1 MRPQVRLGRQHPA
14 RRRPSLAARART
26 IVAGVCAALALGLA
40 PVATAGTAPSSS
52 LPQAMTATLTSS
64 SATSRTA
71 EVVPGQVTMSVDS
84 LSAEVLASDQ
94 DLTLTGTIAN
104 GSDSTLSGAELV
116 ARVQRS
122 TEVTTAALSSWLA
135 GERTGY
141 LSTVASLD
149 LDGELAPG
157 AVRAFTLTVPAAEL
171 PFASTE
177 QWGPR
182 GVELALEQEGEEIA
196 TDRTIALWDAGVQ
209 VDATRVTAIVPV
221 VASPA
226 EMSLLGATS
235 VTDTGED
242 DAAEPEPAPSPQAS
256 TAASAEPGEQTAP
269 AQDADSVTTTSTQ
282 AELSALLTR
291 VTGLLSLA
299 GDGVVLAVDPALM
312 EALGVSAGQ
321 EGSSATPSATG
332 TAQAS
337 PASPSSPEA
346 GEAGPEASSPAPSPA
361 ATTSSDSQEPSPATV
376 PLPAAQ
382 LAELRRALN
391 HALDSG
397 SVITLPWADAD
408 LSALAHLGQGE
419 AISSAL
425 TRSLQATSTWDG
437 AMTTTVL
444 ATGAL
449 DTTTLAQLPQSVTTV
464 VAQSGDLPVS
474 EDLTY
479 TPSGWAISEGRTV
492 LVPDADLTAAI
503 DGEMSVAADETDQ
516 PVTTDNELDTRQ
528 LIRANSAILTRQAP
542 NRHRDLVV
550 TVSRQT
556 AAQTDPSELAARL
569 GALLD
574 PSWTTGQGL
583 DALVAAAQAEQERD
597 QVARAELPSTQTSAT
612 ELTQDELDA
621 SRQTA
626 SYLASLASVLSSP
639 SSVLGLSTEVESWAS
654 ATSWRADPQGRSA
667 YIDQARQTGTAMTE
681 RITVVPSSTIN
692 VISSSADL
700 PLRIQSSLDQ
710 DVTVRIHLK
719 PGSTRLQASKDVT
732 VTVPAHGQASATV
745 PIKAVGSGDVDV
757 HITVLAADGTPVG
770 TAITLHTRVRADWES
785 LGTTAVAA
793 VLVVMLLAGIVR
805 TVRRGR
811 RSGADGQ
818 ALKAPAAG
826 TCPSPSEAS

>member
-1 MRPQVRLGRQHPA
+1 MRLGGQHPA

-26 IVAGVCAALALGLA
+26 TVAGVCAVLALGLA
-40 PVATAGTAPSSS
+40 PVATAVTAPSSP
-52 LPQAMTATLTSS
+52 LPQATTATLTSS
-64 SATSRTA
+64 TTRAA
-71 EVVPGQVTMSVDS
+71 EVVQGQVTMSVDA

-94 DLTLTGTIAN
+94 DLTVTGTIAN
-104 GSDSTLSGAELV
+104 GTDAALSGAQLV

-122 TEVTTAALSSWLA
+122 TEVTTGALSSWLA

-141 LSTVASLD
+141 LSTVATLD

-157 AVRAFTLTVPAAEL
+157 TVRSFTLTVPAAAL
-171 PFASTE
+171 PFSSTE

-182 GVELALEQEGEEIA
+182 GVELALEHENETVA
-196 TDRTIALWDAGVQ
+196 TDRTVVVWDAGVQ

-226 EMSLLGATS
+226 EMSLLSTAS
-235 VTDTGED
+235 VTDTEQDD
-242 DAAEPEPAPSPQAS
+242 DAPEPTHSPTPQS
-256 TAASAEPGEQTAP
+256 SDAASAEPGEQPSPSQEA
-269 AQDADSVTTTSTQ
+269 ASSTTTSTQ
-282 AELSALLTR
+282 SGLSALLTR

-299 GDGVVLAVDPALM
+299 GNGVVLAVDPALM
-312 EALGVSAGQ
+312 EALGVSVDQ
-321 EGSSATPSATG
+321 EESSSTTPSATE
-332 TAQAS
+332 TDQAS
-337 PASPSSPEA
+337 PAPPSSTEA
-346 GEAGPEASSPAPSPA
+346 ADPATEASSPAPSA
-361 ATTSSDSQEPSPATV
+361 TATTSPAPHEPG
-376 PLPAAQ
+376 PAALPLSTTQ
-382 LAELRRALN
+382 RAELRRALS
-391 HALDSG
+391 HALATG

-408 LSALAHLGQGE
+408 LSALAHLGQAE
-419 AISSAL
+419 AISTAL
-425 TRSLQATSTWDG
+425 THSQQATSTWEG
-437 AMTTTVL
+437 ATTTTAL

-449 DTTTLAQLPQSVTTV
+449 DATTLAQLPQSVTTV
-464 VAQSGDLPVS
+464 VAQPGDLPVS

-479 TPSGWAISEGRTV
+479 TPSGWATNEARTL
-492 LVPDADLTAAI
+492 LVPDTDLTAAI
-503 DGEMSVAADETDQ
+503 DGKMSVTADDTDQ

-528 LIRANSAILTRQAP
+528 LIRADSAILTRQAP

-550 TVSRQT
+550 TVSREA
-556 AAQTDPSELAARL
+556 AAQTDPSVLAARL
-569 GALLD
+569 DALLG
-574 PSWTTGQGL
+574 PSWTTAQGL
-583 DALVAAAQAEQERD
+583 EELMAAAHADEED
-597 QVARAELPSTQTSAT
+597 TQVARAELPSTQTSTT

-626 SYLASLASVLSSP
+626 SYLASLASVLTSA
-639 SSVLGLSTEVESWAS
+639 SSVLGLSTEVEAWAS
-654 ATSWRADPQGRSA
+654 AASWREDPQGRSA
-667 YIDQARQTGTAMTE
+667 YIDQARQTGTAMTD

-745 PIKAVGSGDVDV
+745 PIKAVGSGDVNV

-770 TAITLHTRVRADWES
+770 TAVTLHTRVRADWES

-826 TCPSPSEAS
+826 ACPSSSEAS

>member
-1 MRPQVRLGRQHPA
+1 MRLGRQHPA

-40 PVATAGTAPSSS
+40 PVATAGTAASSS
-52 LPQAMTATLTSS
+52 LPQATTATLTSS
-64 SATSRTA
+64 ATTSRTA

-104 GSDSTLSGAELV
+104 GSDSALSGAELV

-157 AVRAFTLTVPAAEL
+157 AVRTFTLTVPAAAL

-226 EMSLLGATS
+226 EMSLLGAAS
-235 VTDTGED
+235 VTDTGQDD
-242 DAAEPEPAPSPQAS
+242 DAAESEPAPSPQAS

-269 AQDADSVTTTSTQ
+269 TQDADSVTTTSTQ

-337 PASPSSPEA
+337 SASPSSPEA
-346 GEAGPEASSPAPSPA
+346 GEASPEASSPAPSPD

-376 PLPAAQ
+376 PLPASQ

-479 TPSGWAISEGRTV
+479 TPSGWATSEGRTV
-492 LVPDADLTAAI
+492 LVPEADLTAAI

-550 TVSRQT
+550 TVSRQA

-583 DALVAAAQAEQERD
+583 DALVAAAQTEQEED

-710 DVTVRIHLK
+710 DVTVRIRLK

-793 VLVVMLLAGIVR
+793 VLVVMLLTGIVR

-826 TCPSPSEAS
+826 ACPSPSEAS

>member
-1 MRPQVRLGRQHPA
+1 MRLGRQHPA

-52 LPQAMTATLTSS
+52 LPQATTATLTSS

-71 EVVPGQVTMSVDS
+71 EVVQGQVTMSVDS

-299 GDGVVLAVDPALM
+299 GNGVVLAVDPALM

-503 DGEMSVAADETDQ
+503 DGEMSVTADETDQ

-574 PSWTTGQGL
+574 PSWTTGQSL

-757 HITVLAADGTPVG
+757 HITVLAADSTPVG

>member
-1 MRPQVRLGRQHPA
+1 MRLGRQHPA

>member
-1 MRPQVRLGRQHPA
+1 MRLGRQHPA

-654 ATSWRADPQGRSA
+654 ATSWRGDPQGRSA

>member
-1 MRPQVRLGRQHPA
+1 MRLGRQHPA

-346 GEAGPEASSPAPSPA
+346 GKAGPEASSPAPSPA

>member
-1 MRPQVRLGRQHPA
+1 VRLGRQHPA

-157 AVRAFTLTVPAAEL
+157 AVRTFTLTVPAAEL

-291 VTGLLSLA
+291 VTCLLSLA

>member
-1 MRPQVRLGRQHPA
+1 MRLGRQHPA

-26 IVAGVCAALALGLA
+26 IVAGVCAAFALGLA

-71 EVVPGQVTMSVDS
+71 EVVQGQVTMSVDS

-104 GSDSTLSGAELV
+104 GTDSTLSGAELV

-710 DVTVRIHLK
+710 DVTVHIHLK

>member
-1 MRPQVRLGRQHPA
+1 
-14 RRRPSLAARART
+14 
-26 IVAGVCAALALGLA
+26 
-40 PVATAGTAPSSS
+40 
-52 LPQAMTATLTSS
+52 
-64 SATSRTA
+64 
-71 EVVPGQVTMSVDS
+71 
-84 LSAEVLASDQ
+84 
-94 DLTLTGTIAN
+94 
-104 GSDSTLSGAELV
+104 
-116 ARVQRS
+116 
-122 TEVTTAALSSWLA
+122 
-135 GERTGY
+135 
-141 LSTVASLD
+141 
-149 LDGELAPG
+149 
-157 AVRAFTLTVPAAEL
+157 
-171 PFASTE
+171 
-177 QWGPR
+177 
-182 GVELALEQEGEEIA
+182 
-196 TDRTIALWDAGVQ
+196 
-209 VDATRVTAIVPV
+209 
-221 VASPA
+221 
-226 EMSLLGATS
+226 
-235 VTDTGED
+235 
-242 DAAEPEPAPSPQAS
+242 
-256 TAASAEPGEQTAP
+256 
-269 AQDADSVTTTSTQ
+269 
-282 AELSALLTR
+282 
-291 VTGLLSLA
+291 
-299 GDGVVLAVDPALM
+299 
-312 EALGVSAGQ
+312 
-321 EGSSATPSATG
+321 TG

-757 HITVLAADGTPVG
+757 HITVLAADGTPVS

>member
-1 MRPQVRLGRQHPA
+1 MRLGRQHPA

-26 IVAGVCAALALGLA
+26 IVAGVCAAFALGLA

-71 EVVPGQVTMSVDS
+71 EVVQGQVTMSVDS

>member
-1 MRPQVRLGRQHPA
+1 MRLGRQHPA

-242 DAAEPEPAPSPQAS
+242 DTAEPEPAPSPQAS

-710 DVTVRIHLK
+710 DVTVHIHLK